1 MILAA
6 DPLGLVSWHEAWL
19 SAGARALDPGLHA
32 ALIES
37 YQEPRRGYHTL
48 QHLREALALLPR
60 WAAAAPNPP
69 RVALALWFHDAVYD
83 PRAPS
88 HANERRSAD
97 WARSA
102 AWACGTSDD
111 TADALHTLVM
121 ATCHDAEPIGPD
133 AQLLVDIDLAIL
145 GADAARFDEY
155 ERQVRAEYAHVPDD
169 AFREGRRRILQQ
181 FLDRPVIYRT
191 AAARHALERAARAN
205 LARSIAGLSD

>member
-1 MILAA
+1 MTLAA
-6 DPLGLVSWHEAWL
+6 DPLALAAWHEAWL
-19 SAGARALDPGLHA
+19 SAGARTLDADLHA

-37 YQEPRRGYHTL
+37 YQEPRRDYHTL

-83 PRAPS
+83 PRAAS

-111 TADALHTLVM
+111 TADALHMLVM
-121 ATCHDAEPIGPD
+121 ATCHDAEPLGPD

-181 FLDRPVIYRT
+181 FLARPVIYRT

-205 LARSIAGLSD
+205 LARSIAVLSD

>member
-1 MILAA
+1 MTMAA
-6 DPLGLVSWHEAWL
+6 DPLDLAAWHEAWL
-19 SAGARALDPGLHA
+19 SAGARTLDAGLHD

-37 YQEPRRGYHTL
+37 YQEPQRGYHTL

-60 WAAAAPNPP
+60 WAAAAMNPP

-83 PRAPS
+83 PQARGRV
-88 HANERRSAD
+88 NERRSAD

-102 AWACGTSDD
+102 AWACGTSDE
-111 TADALHTLVM
+111 TADALHALVM

-155 ERQVRAEYAHVPDD
+155 ERQVRAEYDHVPDD
-169 AFREGRRRILQQ
+169 AFRDGRRRILRQ

-191 AAARHALERAARAN
+191 PASRRALEARARAN
-205 LARSIAGLSD
+205 LARSIAALSD